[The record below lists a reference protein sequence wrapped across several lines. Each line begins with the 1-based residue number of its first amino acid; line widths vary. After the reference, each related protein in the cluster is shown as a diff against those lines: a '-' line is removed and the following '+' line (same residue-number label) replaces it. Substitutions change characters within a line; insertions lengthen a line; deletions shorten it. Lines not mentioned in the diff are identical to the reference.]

1 MSTHTMSYRN
11 RLVVYVAMIF
21 TLFALISLL
30 VGLANGERYKQSIM
44 KSRLSGFAQMLLE
57 ADSAATSVMKY
68 FPDDVRVT
76 LIGSDGTVTFDSE
89 SLAGEMENHLD
100 RPEIKECLDKGEGTA
115 LRRSDTSGER
125 YFYYARAD
133 GGRVVRVAQNF
144 DLNLHDFFSTDW
156 MFLLFEFLLLV
167 FSLFILYFLTE
178 RYGRKEEE
186 LADMETRRLKHDMT
200 GNISHELK
208 TPVSSIQGY
217 LETIVNHPE
226 LSEERRRLF
235 IERSYLQSL
244 RLSDMIT
251 DISTITKLEEA
262 PEQFKVAPVNIKV
275 VFEEVLE
282 EMSDSVS
289 AHGISVE
296 NLLPPICVR
305 GNYSLIYSI
314 FRNLI
319 ENTMKYAGDGSC
331 VHVSYSLAPDGTH
344 CVDYHD
350 TGRGVADDEL
360 DKIFE
365 RFYRLDADRGKP
377 VGGSGLGLSIVR
389 NAVLFHKGT
398 IKAYRVTGG
407 GLGFRFTLR
416 DLK

>member
-1 MSTHTMSYRN
+1 MSYRN
-11 RLVVYVAMIF
+11 RLVLYVAMIF
-21 TLFALISLL
+21 TVFALISLL

-44 KSRLSGFAQMLLE
+44 QSRLSGYAQMLVE
-57 ADSAATSVMKY
+57 ADSEASSLVAY
-68 FPDDVRVT
+68 FPEDVRVT
-76 LIGSDGTVTFDSE
+76 IIASDGTVTFDSE
-89 SLAGEMENHLD
+89 SDWLSMDNHLS
-100 RPEIKECLDKGEGTA
+100 RPEIEECLKKGEGSSI
-115 LRRSDTSGER
+115 RRSDTSGER
-125 YFYYARAD
+125 FFYYAIED
-133 GGRVVRVAQNF
+133 GGRIVRVAQNF
-144 DLNLHDFFSTDW
+144 DMELVDFFSTDW
-156 MFLLFEFLLLV
+156 MFLLFEFLLLI

-186 LADMETRRLKHDMT
+186 RADIETRRLKHEMT

-226 LSEERRRLF
+226 ISEERRRLF

-262 PEQFKVAPVNIKV
+262 PEQFKVMPVNLKV

-282 EMSDSVS
+282 EMGDSIRT
-289 AHGISVE
+289 HGIQVE
-296 NLLPPICVR
+296 NKLEPLCVR

-331 VHVSYSLAPDGTH
+331 VHVSYSASQDGTH
-344 CVDYHD
+344 CIDYYD
-350 TGRGVADDEL
+350 TGRGVAEDEL

-389 NAVLFHKGT
+389 NAVLFHKGG
-398 IKAYRVTGG
+398 IKAYRVPGG
-407 GLGFRFTLR
+407 GLGFRFTLK

>member
-1 MSTHTMSYRN
+1 MSYRN
-11 RLVVYVAMIF
+11 RLVLYVAMIF
-21 TLFALISLL
+21 TVFALISLL

-44 KSRLSGFAQMLLE
+44 QSRLSGYAQMLAE
-57 ADSAATSVMKY
+57 ADSEASSLVAY
-68 FPDDVRVT
+68 FPEDVRVT
-76 LIGSDGTVTFDSE
+76 IIASDGTVTFDSE
-89 SLAGEMENHLD
+89 SDWLSMDNHLS
-100 RPEIKECLDKGEGTA
+100 RPEIEECLKKGEGSSI
-115 LRRSDTSGER
+115 RRSDTSGER
-125 YFYYARAD
+125 FFYYAIED
-133 GGRVVRVAQNF
+133 GGRIVRVAQNF
-144 DLNLHDFFSTDW
+144 DMELVDFFSADW
-156 MFLLFEFLLLV
+156 MFLLFEFLLLI

-186 LADMETRRLKHDMT
+186 RADIETRRLKHEMT

-226 LSEERRRLF
+226 ISEDRRRLF

-262 PEQFKVAPVNIKV
+262 PEQFKVMPVNLKV

-282 EMSDSVS
+282 EMGDSIRT
-289 AHGISVE
+289 HGIQVE
-296 NLLPPICVR
+296 NKLEPLCVR

-331 VHVSYSLAPDGTH
+331 VHVSYSASQDGTH
-344 CVDYHD
+344 CIDYYD
-350 TGRGVADDEL
+350 TGRGVAEDEL

-389 NAVLFHKGT
+389 NAVLFHKGG
-398 IKAYRVTGG
+398 IKAYRVPGG
-407 GLGFRFTLR
+407 GLGFRFTLK

>member
-1 MSTHTMSYRN
+1 MSYRN
-11 RLVVYVAMIF
+11 RLVLYVAMIF
-21 TLFALISLL
+21 TVFALISLL

-44 KSRLSGFAQMLLE
+44 QSRLSGYAQMLVE
-57 ADSAATSVMKY
+57 ADSEASSLVAY
-68 FPDDVRVT
+68 FPEDVRVT
-76 LIGSDGTVTFDSE
+76 IIASDGTVTFDSE
-89 SLAGEMENHLD
+89 SDWLSMDNHLS
-100 RPEIKECLDKGEGTA
+100 RPEIEECLKKGEGSSI
-115 LRRSDTSGER
+115 RRSDTSGER
-125 YFYYARAD
+125 FFYYAIED
-133 GGRVVRVAQNF
+133 GGRIVRVAQNF
-144 DLNLHDFFSTDW
+144 DMEFVDFFSTDW
-156 MFLLFEFLLLV
+156 MFLLFEFLLLI

-186 LADMETRRLKHDMT
+186 RADIETRRLKHEMT

-226 LSEERRRLF
+226 ISEERRRLF
-235 IERSYLQSL
+235 IERSYLKSL

-262 PEQFKVAPVNIKV
+262 PEQFKVMPVNLKV

-282 EMSDSVS
+282 EMGDSIRT
-289 AHGISVE
+289 HGIQVE
-296 NLLPPICVR
+296 NKLEPLCVR

-331 VHVSYSLAPDGTH
+331 VHVSYSASQDGTH
-344 CVDYHD
+344 CIDYYD
-350 TGRGVADDEL
+350 TGRGVAEDEL

-389 NAVLFHKGT
+389 NAVLFHKGG
-398 IKAYRVTGG
+398 IKAYRVPGG
-407 GLGFRFTLR
+407 GLGFRFTLK

>member
-1 MSTHTMSYRN
+1 MSYRN
-11 RLVVYVAMIF
+11 RLVLYVAMIF
-21 TLFALISLL
+21 TVFALISLL

-44 KSRLSGFAQMLLE
+44 QSRLSGYAQMLVE
-57 ADSAATSVMKY
+57 ADSEASSLVAY
-68 FPDDVRVT
+68 FPEDVRVT
-76 LIGSDGTVTFDSE
+76 IIASDGTVTFDSE
-89 SLAGEMENHLD
+89 SDWLSMDNHLS
-100 RPEIKECLDKGEGTA
+100 RPEIEECLKKGEGSSI
-115 LRRSDTSGER
+115 RRSDTSGER
-125 YFYYARAD
+125 FFYYAIED
-133 GGRVVRVAQNF
+133 GGRIVRVAQNF
-144 DLNLHDFFSTDW
+144 DMEFVDFFSTDW
-156 MFLLFEFLLLV
+156 MFLLFEFLLLI

-186 LADMETRRLKHDMT
+186 RADIETRRLKHEMT

-226 LSEERRRLF
+226 ISEERRRLF

-262 PEQFKVAPVNIKV
+262 PEQFKVMPVNLKV

-282 EMSDSVS
+282 EMGDSIRT
-289 AHGISVE
+289 HGIQVE
-296 NLLPPICVR
+296 NKLEPLCVR

-331 VHVSYSLAPDGTH
+331 VHVSYSASQDGTH
-344 CVDYHD
+344 CIDYYD
-350 TGRGVADDEL
+350 TGRGVAEDEL

-389 NAVLFHKGT
+389 NAVLFHKGG
-398 IKAYRVTGG
+398 IKAYRVPGG
-407 GLGFRFTLR
+407 GLGFRFTLK

>member
-1 MSTHTMSYRN
+1 MSYRN
-11 RLVVYVAMIF
+11 RLVLYVAMIF
-21 TLFALISLL
+21 TVFALISLL

-44 KSRLSGFAQMLLE
+44 QSRLSGYAQMLVE
-57 ADSAATSVMKY
+57 ADSEASSLVAY
-68 FPDDVRVT
+68 FPEDVRVT
-76 LIGSDGTVTFDSE
+76 IIASDGTVTFDSE
-89 SLAGEMENHLD
+89 SDWLSMDNHLS
-100 RPEIKECLDKGEGTA
+100 RPEIEECLKKGEGSSI
-115 LRRSDTSGER
+115 RRSDTSGER
-125 YFYYARAD
+125 FFYYAMED
-133 GGRVVRVAQNF
+133 GGRIVRVAQNF
-144 DLNLHDFFSTDW
+144 DMELVDFFSADW
-156 MFLLFEFLLLV
+156 MFLLFEFLLLI

-186 LADMETRRLKHDMT
+186 RADIETRRLKHEMT

-226 LSEERRRLF
+226 ISEERRRLF

-262 PEQFKVAPVNIKV
+262 PEQFKVMPVNLKV

-282 EMSDSVS
+282 EMGDSIRT
-289 AHGISVE
+289 HGIQVE
-296 NLLPPICVR
+296 NKLEPLCVR

-331 VHVSYSLAPDGTH
+331 VHVSYSASQDGTH
-344 CVDYHD
+344 CIDYYD
-350 TGRGVADDEL
+350 TGRGVAEDEL

-389 NAVLFHKGT
+389 NAVLFHKGG
-398 IKAYRVTGG
+398 IKAYRVPGG
-407 GLGFRFTLR
+407 GLGFRFTLK

>member
-1 MSTHTMSYRN
+1 MSYRN
-11 RLVVYVAMIF
+11 RLVLYVAMIF
-21 TLFALISLL
+21 TVFALISLL

-44 KSRLSGFAQMLLE
+44 QSRLSGYAQMLVE
-57 ADSAATSVMKY
+57 ADSEASSLVAY
-68 FPDDVRVT
+68 FPEDVRVT
-76 LIGSDGTVTFDSE
+76 IIASDGTVTFDSE
-89 SLAGEMENHLD
+89 SDWLSMDNHLS
-100 RPEIKECLDKGEGTA
+100 RPEIEECLKKGVGSSI
-115 LRRSDTSGER
+115 RRSDTSGER
-125 YFYYARAD
+125 FFYYAIED
-133 GGRVVRVAQNF
+133 GGRIVRVAQNF
-144 DLNLHDFFSTDW
+144 DMEFVDFFSTDW
-156 MFLLFEFLLLV
+156 MFLLFEFLLLI

-186 LADMETRRLKHDMT
+186 RADIETRRLKHEMT

-226 LSEERRRLF
+226 ISEERRRLF

-262 PEQFKVAPVNIKV
+262 PEQFKILPVNLKV

-282 EMSDSVS
+282 EMGDSIRT
-289 AHGISVE
+289 HGIQVE
-296 NLLPPICVR
+296 NKLEPICVR

-331 VHVSYSLAPDGTH
+331 VHVSYSASQDGTH
-344 CVDYHD
+344 CIDYYD
-350 TGRGVADDEL
+350 TGRGVAEDEL

-389 NAVLFHKGT
+389 NAVLFHKGG
-398 IKAYRVTGG
+398 IKAYRVPGG
-407 GLGFRFTLR
+407 GLGFRFTLK

>member
-1 MSTHTMSYRN
+1 MSYRN
-11 RLVVYVAMIF
+11 RLVLYVAMIF
-21 TLFALISLL
+21 TVFALISLL

-44 KSRLSGFAQMLLE
+44 QSRLSGYAQMLVE
-57 ADSAATSVMKY
+57 ADSEASSLVAY
-68 FPDDVRVT
+68 FPEDVRVT
-76 LIGSDGTVTFDSE
+76 IIASDGTVTFDSE
-89 SLAGEMENHLD
+89 SDWLSMDNHLS
-100 RPEIKECLDKGEGTA
+100 RPEIEECLKKGEGSSI
-115 LRRSDTSGER
+115 RRSDTSGER
-125 YFYYARAD
+125 FFYYAMED
-133 GGRVVRVAQNF
+133 GGRIVRVAQNF
-144 DLNLHDFFSTDW
+144 DMELVDFFSADW
-156 MFLLFEFLLLV
+156 MFLLFEFLLLI

-186 LADMETRRLKHDMT
+186 RADIETRRLKHEMT

-226 LSEERRRLF
+226 ISEERRRLF

-262 PEQFKVAPVNIKV
+262 PEQFKVMPVNLKV

-282 EMSDSVS
+282 EMGDSIGT
-289 AHGISVE
+289 HGIQVE
-296 NLLPPICVR
+296 NKLEPLCVR

-331 VHVSYSLAPDGTH
+331 VHVSYSVSQDGAH
-344 CVDYHD
+344 CIDYYD
-350 TGRGVADDEL
+350 TGRGVAEDEL

-389 NAVLFHKGT
+389 NAVLFHKGG
-398 IKAYRVTGG
+398 IKAYRVPGG
-407 GLGFRFTLR
+407 GLGFRFTLK

>member
-1 MSTHTMSYRN
+1 MSYRN
-11 RLVVYVAMIF
+11 RLVLYVAMIF
-21 TLFALISLL
+21 TVFALISLL

-44 KSRLSGFAQMLLE
+44 QSRLSGYAQMLVE
-57 ADSAATSVMKY
+57 ADSEASSLVAY
-68 FPDDVRVT
+68 FPEDVRVT
-76 LIGSDGTVTFDSE
+76 IIASDGTVTFDSE
-89 SLAGEMENHLD
+89 SDWLSMDNHLS
-100 RPEIKECLDKGEGTA
+100 RPEIEECLKKGEGSSI
-115 LRRSDTSGER
+115 RRSDTSGER
-125 YFYYARAD
+125 FFYYAIED
-133 GGRVVRVAQNF
+133 GGRIVRVAQNF
-144 DLNLHDFFSTDW
+144 DMELVDFFSTDW
-156 MFLLFEFLLLV
+156 MFLLFEFLLLI

-186 LADMETRRLKHDMT
+186 RADIETRRLKHEMT

-226 LSEERRRLF
+226 ISEDRRRLF

-262 PEQFKVAPVNIKV
+262 PEQFKVMPVNLKV

-282 EMSDSVS
+282 EMGDSIRT
-289 AHGISVE
+289 HGIQVE
-296 NLLPPICVR
+296 NKLEPLCVR

-331 VHVSYSLAPDGTH
+331 VHVSYSASQDGTH
-344 CVDYHD
+344 CIDYYD
-350 TGRGVADDEL
+350 TGRGVAEDEL

-389 NAVLFHKGT
+389 NAVLFHKGG
-398 IKAYRVTGG
+398 IKAYRVPGG
-407 GLGFRFTLR
+407 GLGFRFTLK

>member
-1 MSTHTMSYRN
+1 MIRTMSYRN

-21 TLFALISLL
+21 TFFALISLL

-44 KSRLSGFAQMLLE
+44 KSRLSGFAQMLQE
-57 ADSAATSVMKY
+57 ADSAATELMTY

-76 LIGSDGTVTFDSE
+76 LIDADGTVAYDSE
-89 SLAGEMENHLD
+89 SSAGEMENHLD
-100 RPEIKECLDKGEGTA
+100 RPEIKECLAKGEGTA
-115 LRRSDTSGER
+115 LRRSSTSGER

-144 DLNLHDFFSTDW
+144 DVNLNDFLSTDW

-178 RYGRKEEE
+178 RYGKKEEE

-244 RLSDMIT
+244 RLSDMIA

-262 PEQFKVAPVNIKV
+262 PEQFKLAPVNIKV

-282 EMSDSVS
+282 EMSDAVS

-296 NLLPPICVR
+296 NDLPPICVR

-331 VHVSYSLAPDGTH
+331 VHVSYSTASDGAH
-344 CVDYHD
+344 CVDYYD
-350 TGRGVADDEL
+350 TGRGVADGEL

-398 IKAYRVTGG
+398 IKAYRVPGG

>member
-1 MSTHTMSYRN
+1 MSYRN
-11 RLVVYVAMIF
+11 RLVLYVAMIF
-21 TLFALISLL
+21 TVFALISLL

-44 KSRLSGFAQMLLE
+44 QSRLSGYAQMLVE
-57 ADSAATSVMKY
+57 ADSEASSLVAY
-68 FPDDVRVT
+68 FPEDVRVT
-76 LIGSDGTVTFDSE
+76 IIASDGTVTFDSE
-89 SLAGEMENHLD
+89 SDWLSMDNHLS
-100 RPEIKECLDKGEGTA
+100 RPEIEECLKKGEGSSI
-115 LRRSDTSGER
+115 RRSDTSGER
-125 YFYYARAD
+125 FFYYAIED
-133 GGRVVRVAQNF
+133 GGRIVRVAQNF
-144 DLNLHDFFSTDW
+144 DMELVDFFSADW
-156 MFLLFEFLLLV
+156 MFLLFEFLLLI

-186 LADMETRRLKHDMT
+186 RADIETRRLKHEMT

-226 LSEERRRLF
+226 ISEDRRRLF

-262 PEQFKVAPVNIKV
+262 PEQFKVMLVNLKV

-282 EMSDSVS
+282 EMGDSIRT
-289 AHGISVE
+289 HGIQVE
-296 NLLPPICVR
+296 NKLEPLCVR

-331 VHVSYSLAPDGTH
+331 VHVSYSASQDGTH
-344 CVDYHD
+344 CIDYYD
-350 TGRGVADDEL
+350 TGRGVAEDEL

-389 NAVLFHKGT
+389 NAVLFHKGG
-398 IKAYRVTGG
+398 IKAYRVPGG
-407 GLGFRFTLR
+407 GLGFRFTLK

>member
-1 MSTHTMSYRN
+1 MSYRN
-11 RLVVYVAMIF
+11 RLVLYVAMIF
-21 TLFALISLL
+21 TVFALISLL

-44 KSRLSGFAQMLLE
+44 QSRLSGYAQMLVE
-57 ADSAATSVMKY
+57 ADSEASSLVAY
-68 FPDDVRVT
+68 FPEDVRVT
-76 LIGSDGTVTFDSE
+76 IIASDGTVTFDSE
-89 SLAGEMENHLD
+89 SDWLSMDNHLS
-100 RPEIKECLDKGEGTA
+100 RPEIEECLKKGEGSSI
-115 LRRSDTSGER
+115 RRSDTSGER
-125 YFYYARAD
+125 FFYYAIED
-133 GGRVVRVAQNF
+133 GGRIVRVAQNF
-144 DLNLHDFFSTDW
+144 DMEFVDFFSTDW
-156 MFLLFEFLLLV
+156 MFLLFEFLLLI

-186 LADMETRRLKHDMT
+186 RADIETRRLKHEMT

-262 PEQFKVAPVNIKV
+262 PEQFKVMPVNIKV

-289 AHGISVE
+289 AHGMQVE
-296 NLLPPICVR
+296 NNLQPLCVR

-314 FRNLI
+314 FRNLL

-331 VHVSYSLAPDGTH
+331 IHVSYSSQDGAH
-344 CVDYHD
+344 CIDYYD
-350 TGRGVADDEL
+350 TGRGVAEDEL

-389 NAVLFHKGT
+389 NAVLFHKGS
-398 IKAYRVTGG
+398 IRAYRVPGG
-407 GLGFRFTLR
+407 GLGFRFILM

>member
-1 MSTHTMSYRN
+1 MSYRN
-11 RLVVYVAMIF
+11 RLVLYVAMIF
-21 TLFALISLL
+21 TVFALISLL

-44 KSRLSGFAQMLLE
+44 QSRLSGYAQMLVE
-57 ADSAATSVMKY
+57 ADSEASSLVAY
-68 FPDDVRVT
+68 FPEDVRVT
-76 LIGSDGTVTFDSE
+76 IIASDGTVTFDSE
-89 SLAGEMENHLD
+89 SDWLSMDNHLS
-100 RPEIKECLDKGEGTA
+100 RPEIEECLKKGEGSSI
-115 LRRSDTSGER
+115 RRSDTSGER
-125 YFYYARAD
+125 FFYYAIED
-133 GGRVVRVAQNF
+133 GGRIVRVAQNF
-144 DLNLHDFFSTDW
+144 DMELVDFFSTDW
-156 MFLLFEFLLLV
+156 MFLLFEFLLLI

-186 LADMETRRLKHDMT
+186 RADIETRRLKHEMT

-226 LSEERRRLF
+226 ISEERRRLF

-262 PEQFKVAPVNIKV
+262 PEQFTPKPLNLKV
-275 VFEEVLE
+275 VYEEVLE
-282 EMSDSVS
+282 EMGDSIRT
-289 AHGISVE
+289 HGIQVE
-296 NLLPPICVR
+296 NKLEPLCVR

-331 VHVSYSLAPDGTH
+331 VHVSYSASQDGTH
-344 CVDYHD
+344 CIDYYD
-350 TGRGVADDEL
+350 TGRGVAEDEL

-389 NAVLFHKGT
+389 NAVLFHKGG
-398 IKAYRVTGG
+398 IKAYRVPGG
-407 GLGFRFTLR
+407 GLGFRFTLK

>member
-1 MSTHTMSYRN
+1 MSYRN
-11 RLVVYVAMIF
+11 RLVLYVAMIF
-21 TLFALISLL
+21 TVFALISLL

-44 KSRLSGFAQMLLE
+44 QSRLSGYAQMLVE
-57 ADSAATSVMKY
+57 ADSEASSLVAY
-68 FPDDVRVT
+68 FPEDVRVT
-76 LIGSDGTVTFDSE
+76 IIASDGMVTFDSE
-89 SLAGEMENHLD
+89 SDWLSMDNHLS
-100 RPEIKECLDKGEGTA
+100 RPEIEECLKKGEGSSI
-115 LRRSDTSGER
+115 RRSDTSGER
-125 YFYYARAD
+125 FFYYAIED
-133 GGRVVRVAQNF
+133 GGRIVRVAQNF
-144 DLNLHDFFSTDW
+144 DMEFVDFFSTDW
-156 MFLLFEFLLLV
+156 MFLLFEFLLLI

-186 LADMETRRLKHDMT
+186 RADIETRRLKHEMT

-226 LSEERRRLF
+226 ISEERRRLF

-262 PEQFKVAPVNIKV
+262 PEQFKVMPVNLKV

-282 EMSDSVS
+282 EMGDSIRT
-289 AHGISVE
+289 HGIQVE
-296 NLLPPICVR
+296 NKLEPLCVR

-331 VHVSYSLAPDGTH
+331 VHVSYSASQDGTH
-344 CVDYHD
+344 CIDYYD
-350 TGRGVADDEL
+350 TGRGVAEDEL

-389 NAVLFHKGT
+389 NAVLFHKGG
-398 IKAYRVTGG
+398 IKAYRVPGG
-407 GLGFRFTLR
+407 GLGFRFTLK

>member
-1 MSTHTMSYRN
+1 MSYRN
-11 RLVVYVAMIF
+11 RLVLYVAMIF
-21 TLFALISLL
+21 TVFALISLL

-44 KSRLSGFAQMLLE
+44 QSRLSGYAQMLVE
-57 ADSAATSVMKY
+57 ADSEASSLVAY
-68 FPDDVRVT
+68 FPEDVRVT
-76 LIGSDGTVTFDSE
+76 IIASDGTVTFDSE
-89 SLAGEMENHLD
+89 SDWLSMDNHLS
-100 RPEIKECLDKGEGTA
+100 RPEIEECLKKGEGSSI
-115 LRRSDTSGER
+115 RRSDTSGER
-125 YFYYARAD
+125 FFYYAIED
-133 GGRVVRVAQNF
+133 EGRIVRVAQNF
-144 DLNLHDFFSTDW
+144 DMEFVDFFSTDW
-156 MFLLFEFLLLV
+156 MFLLFEFLLLI

-186 LADMETRRLKHDMT
+186 RADIETRRLKHEMT

-226 LSEERRRLF
+226 ISEERRRLF

-262 PEQFKVAPVNIKV
+262 PEQFKILPVNLKV

-282 EMSDSVS
+282 EMGDSIRT
-289 AHGISVE
+289 HGIQVE
-296 NLLPPICVR
+296 NKLEPICVR

-331 VHVSYSLAPDGTH
+331 VHVSYSASQDGTH
-344 CVDYHD
+344 CIDYYD
-350 TGRGVADDEL
+350 TGRGVAEDEL

-389 NAVLFHKGT
+389 NAVLFHKGG
-398 IKAYRVTGG
+398 IKAYRVPGG
-407 GLGFRFTLR
+407 GLGFRFTLK

>member
-1 MSTHTMSYRN
+1 MSYRN
-11 RLVVYVAMIF
+11 RLVFYVAIIF
-21 TLFALISLL
+21 TVFAFISLL
-30 VGLANGERYKQSIM
+30 VGLTNGERYKQSIM
-44 KSRLSGFAQMLLE
+44 QSRLSGYAQMVVE
-57 ADSAATSVMKY
+57 AGDDANSVISY
-68 FPDDVRVT
+68 FPGDVRVT
-76 LIGSDGTVTFDSE
+76 LIDADGRVTFDSE
-89 SLAGEMENHLD
+89 NAADSMENHLG
-100 RPEIKECLDKGEGTA
+100 RPEIQECLRRGEGTS
-115 LRRSDTSGER
+115 LRKSDTSGEK
-125 YFYYARAD
+125 YFYYAREYD
-133 GGRVVRVAQNF
+133 GRVVRVAQNF
-144 DLNLHDFFSTDW
+144 DINLNDFFSTDW

-186 LADMETRRLKHDMT
+186 RADIETRRLKHEMT

-262 PEQFKVAPVNIKV
+262 PEQFKVLPVNIKV
-275 VFEEVLE
+275 VFEEVME
-282 EMSDSVS
+282 EMADSVKS
-289 AHGISVE
+289 HGIQVE
-296 NLLPPICVR
+296 NQLQPVCVR
-305 GNYSLIYSI
+305 GNYNLIYSI

-331 VHVSYSLAPDGTH
+331 VHVSYSLLPDGSH
-344 CVDYHD
+344 CIDYYD

-365 RFYRLDADRGKP
+365 RFYRLDVDRGKP

-389 NAVLFHKGT
+389 NAVLFHKGN
-398 IKAYRVTGG
+398 IRAYRVPGG
-407 GLGFRFTLR
+407 GLGFRFTLK

>member
-1 MSTHTMSYRN
+1 MLIRTMSYRN
-11 RLVVYVAMIF
+11 RLVLYVAMIF
-21 TLFALISLL
+21 TFFALVSLL
-30 VGLANGERYKQSIM
+30 VGVANGERYKQSIM

-57 ADSAATSVMKY
+57 ADADAPSVMEY

-76 LIGSDGTVTFDSE
+76 LMGEDGVVTFDSE
-89 SLAGEMENHLD
+89 NTASAMENHLG
-100 RPEIKECLDKGEGTA
+100 RPEIDECLRKGEGTA
-115 LRRSDTSGER
+115 LRRSSTSGDR
-125 YFYYARAD
+125 YFYYALLRD
-133 GGRVVRVAQNF
+133 GQVVRVAQNF
-144 DLNLHDFFSTDW
+144 DVNLKDFFSTDW

-167 FSLFILYFLTE
+167 FSLFVLYFLTE
-178 RYGRKEEE
+178 RYGRKEKE
-186 LADMETRRLKHDMT
+186 LADQETRRLKHEMT

-244 RLSDMIT
+244 RLSDMIA

-262 PEQFKVAPVNIKV
+262 PEQFKVMPVNIKV

-282 EMSDSVS
+282 EMSS
-289 AHGISVE
+289 AVASHGIQVE
-296 NLLPPICVR
+296 NKLPPICVR

-314 FRNLI
+314 FRNLM

-331 VHVSYSLAPDGTH
+331 VHVSYSRTTEGAH
-344 CVDYHD
+344 CVDYCD
-350 TGRGVADDEL
+350 TGRGVADGEL

-365 RFYRLDADRGKP
+365 RFYRLDEDRGKP

-389 NAVLFHKGT
+389 NSVLFHKGT
-398 IKAYRVTGG
+398 IYAYRVPGG
-407 GLGFRFTLR
+407 GLGFRFTLM

>member
-1 MSTHTMSYRN
+1 MSYRN
-11 RLVVYVAMIF
+11 RLVLYVAMIF
-21 TLFALISLL
+21 TVFALISLL

-44 KSRLSGFAQMLLE
+44 QSRLSGYAQMLVE
-57 ADSAATSVMKY
+57 ADSEASSLVAY
-68 FPDDVRVT
+68 FPEDVRVT
-76 LIGSDGTVTFDSE
+76 IIASDGTVTFDSE
-89 SLAGEMENHLD
+89 SDWLSMDNHLS
-100 RPEIKECLDKGEGTA
+100 RPEIEECLKKGEGSSI
-115 LRRSDTSGER
+115 RRSDTSGER
-125 YFYYARAD
+125 FFYYAIED
-133 GGRVVRVAQNF
+133 GGRIVRVAQNF
-144 DLNLHDFFSTDW
+144 DMEFVDFFSTDW
-156 MFLLFEFLLLV
+156 MFLLFEFLLLI

-186 LADMETRRLKHDMT
+186 RADIETRRLKHEMT

-226 LSEERRRLF
+226 ISEERRRLF

-251 DISTITKLEEA
+251 DISTITKLEEMGDS
-262 PEQFKVAPVNIKV
+262 IK
-275 VFEEVLE
+275 
-282 EMSDSVS
+282 
-289 AHGISVE
+289 AHSIQVE
-296 NLLPPICVR
+296 NKLEPLCVR

-331 VHVSYSLAPDGTH
+331 VHVSYSVSQDGAH
-344 CVDYHD
+344 CIDYYD
-350 TGRGVADDEL
+350 TGRGVAEDEL

-389 NAVLFHKGT
+389 NAVLFHKGG
-398 IKAYRVTGG
+398 IKAYRVPGG
-407 GLGFRFTLR
+407 GLGFRFTLK

>member
-1 MSTHTMSYRN
+1 MSYRN
-11 RLVVYVAMIF
+11 RLVFYVATIF
-21 TLFALISLL
+21 TVFALISLL

-44 KSRLSGFAQMLLE
+44 KSRLSGYAQMLVE
-57 ADSAATSVMKY
+57 AGSETDAVMAY

-76 LIGSDGTVTFDSE
+76 IMSADGEVSYDSYGS
-89 SLAGEMENHLD
+89 AAEMENHFD
-100 RPEIKECLDKGEGTA
+100 RPEIRECLRRGEGTA

-125 YFYYARAD
+125 YFYYARED
-133 GGRVVRVAQNF
+133 GGEIIRVAQNF
-144 DLNLHDFFSTDW
+144 DVSLEDFFGTDW

-178 RYGRKEEE
+178 RYGRREEE
-186 LADMETRRLKHDMT
+186 RADIETRRLKHEMT

-262 PEQFKVAPVNIKV
+262 PEQFKVMPVNIKV

-289 AHGISVE
+289 AHGMQVE
-296 NLLPPICVR
+296 NNLQPLCVR

-314 FRNLI
+314 FRNLL

-331 VHVSYSLAPDGTH
+331 IHVSYSSQDGAH
-344 CVDYHD
+344 CIDYYD
-350 TGRGVADDEL
+350 TGRGVVEDEL

-389 NAVLFHKGT
+389 NAVLFHKGS
-398 IKAYRVTGG
+398 IRAYRVPGG
-407 GLGFRFTLR
+407 GLGFRFILM

>member
-1 MSTHTMSYRN
+1 MSYRN
-11 RLVVYVAMIF
+11 RLVLYVAMIF
-21 TLFALISLL
+21 TVFALISLL

-44 KSRLSGFAQMLLE
+44 QSRLSGYAQMLAE
-57 ADSAATSVMKY
+57 ADSEASSLVAY
-68 FPDDVRVT
+68 FPEDVRVT
-76 LIGSDGTVTFDSE
+76 IIASDGTVTFDSE
-89 SLAGEMENHLD
+89 SDWLSMDNHLS
-100 RPEIKECLDKGEGTA
+100 RPEIEECLKKGEGSSI
-115 LRRSDTSGER
+115 RRSDTSGER
-125 YFYYARAD
+125 FFYYAIED
-133 GGRVVRVAQNF
+133 GGRIVRVAQNF
-144 DLNLHDFFSTDW
+144 DMELVDFFSTDW
-156 MFLLFEFLLLV
+156 MFLLFEFLLLI

-186 LADMETRRLKHDMT
+186 RADIETRRLKHEMT

-226 LSEERRRLF
+226 ISEDRRRLF

-262 PEQFKVAPVNIKV
+262 PEQFKVMPVNLKV

-282 EMSDSVS
+282 EMGDSIRT
-289 AHGISVE
+289 HGIQVE
-296 NLLPPICVR
+296 NKLEPLCVR

-331 VHVSYSLAPDGTH
+331 VHVSYSASQDGTH
-344 CVDYHD
+344 CIDYYD
-350 TGRGVADDEL
+350 TGRGVAEDEL

-389 NAVLFHKGT
+389 NAVLFHKGG
-398 IKAYRVTGG
+398 IKAYRVPGG
-407 GLGFRFTLR
+407 GLGFRFTLK

>member
-1 MSTHTMSYRN
+1 MSYRN
-11 RLVVYVAMIF
+11 RLVLYVAMIF
-21 TLFALISLL
+21 TVFALISLL

-44 KSRLSGFAQMLLE
+44 QSRLSGYAQMLVE
-57 ADSAATSVMKY
+57 ADSEASSLVAY
-68 FPDDVRVT
+68 FPEDVRVT
-76 LIGSDGTVTFDSE
+76 IIASDGTVTFDSE
-89 SLAGEMENHLD
+89 SDWLSMDNHLS
-100 RPEIKECLDKGEGTA
+100 RPEIEECLKKGEGSSI
-115 LRRSDTSGER
+115 RRSDTSGER
-125 YFYYARAD
+125 FFYYAIED
-133 GGRVVRVAQNF
+133 GGRIVRVAQNF
-144 DLNLHDFFSTDW
+144 DMELVDFFSTDW
-156 MFLLFEFLLLV
+156 MFLLFEFLLLI

-186 LADMETRRLKHDMT
+186 RADIETRRLKHEMT

-226 LSEERRRLF
+226 ISEERRRLF

-262 PEQFKVAPVNIKV
+262 PEQFTPKPLNLKV

-282 EMSDSVS
+282 EMGDSIRT
-289 AHGISVE
+289 HGIQVE
-296 NLLPPICVR
+296 NKLEPLCVR

-331 VHVSYSLAPDGTH
+331 VHVSYSASQDGTH
-344 CVDYHD
+344 CIDYYD
-350 TGRGVADDEL
+350 TGRGVAEDEL

-389 NAVLFHKGT
+389 NAVLFHKGG
-398 IKAYRVTGG
+398 IKAYRVPGG
-407 GLGFRFTLR
+407 GLGFRFTLK

>member
-1 MSTHTMSYRN
+1 MSYRN
-11 RLVVYVAMIF
+11 RLVFYVAAIF
-21 TLFALISLL
+21 TVFALISLL
-30 VGLANGERYKQSIM
+30 VGLANGERYKQSVM
-44 KSRLSGFAQMLLE
+44 KSRLSGYAQMV
-57 ADSAATSVMKY
+57 ADADADAVSVTEY
-68 FPDDVRVT
+68 FPDDLRVT
-76 LIGSDGTVTFDSE
+76 IIAADGDVVYDSE
-89 SLAGEMENHLD
+89 NRTSEMENHLD
-100 RPEIKECLDKGEGTA
+100 RPEIRECLRRGEGTA
-115 LRRSDTSGER
+115 LRRSDTSGGR
-125 YFYYARAD
+125 YFYYAREDD
-133 GGRVVRVAQNF
+133 GNIVRVAQNF
-144 DLNLHDFFSTDW
+144 DVDLDDFLSTDW
-156 MFLLFEFLLLV
+156 MFLLFEFLLLL
-167 FSLFILYFLTE
+167 FSLFLLYFMTE

-186 LADMETRRLKHDMT
+186 RADIETRRLKHEMT

-226 LSEERRRLF
+226 LSEDRRRLF

-262 PEQFKVAPVNIKV
+262 PEQFKVMPVNIKV

-282 EMSDSVS
+282 EMSDAV
-289 AHGISVE
+289 AFHGIQVE
-296 NLLPPICVR
+296 NNLQPLCVR

-331 VHVSYSLAPDGTH
+331 VHVSYSRSQDGAH
-344 CVDYHD
+344 CIDYYD

-365 RFYRLDADRGKP
+365 RFYRLDADRAKP

-389 NAVLFHKGT
+389 NAVLFHKGS
-398 IKAYRVTGG
+398 IRAYRVPGG
-407 GLGFRFTLR
+407 GLGFRFTLK

>member
-1 MSTHTMSYRN
+1 MSYRN
-11 RLVVYVAMIF
+11 RLVLYVAMIF
-21 TLFALISLL
+21 TVFALISLL

-44 KSRLSGFAQMLLE
+44 QSRLSGYAQMLVE
-57 ADSAATSVMKY
+57 ADSEASSLVAY
-68 FPDDVRVT
+68 FPEDVRVT
-76 LIGSDGTVTFDSE
+76 IIASDGTVTFDSE
-89 SLAGEMENHLD
+89 SDWLSMDNHLS
-100 RPEIKECLDKGEGTA
+100 RPEIEECLKKGEGSSI
-115 LRRSDTSGER
+115 RRSDTSGER
-125 YFYYARAD
+125 FFYYAIED
-133 GGRVVRVAQNF
+133 GGRIVRVAQNF
-144 DLNLHDFFSTDW
+144 DMEFVDFFSTDW
-156 MFLLFEFLLLV
+156 MFLLFEFLLLI

-186 LADMETRRLKHDMT
+186 RADIETRRLKHEMT

-226 LSEERRRLF
+226 ISEERRRLF

-262 PEQFKVAPVNIKV
+262 PEQFKVMPVNLKV

-282 EMSDSVS
+282 EMGDSIK
-289 AHGISVE
+289 AHGIQVE
-296 NLLPPICVR
+296 NKLEPLCVR
-305 GNYSLIYSI
+305 GNYILIYSI

-331 VHVSYSLAPDGTH
+331 VHVSYSVSQDGAH
-344 CVDYHD
+344 CIDYYD
-350 TGRGVADDEL
+350 TGRGVAEDEL

-389 NAVLFHKGT
+389 NAVLFHKGG
-398 IKAYRVTGG
+398 IKAYRVPGG
-407 GLGFRFTLR
+407 GLGFRFTLK

>member
-1 MSTHTMSYRN
+1 MSYRN
-11 RLVVYVAMIF
+11 RLVLYVAMIF
-21 TLFALISLL
+21 TVFALISLL

-44 KSRLSGFAQMLLE
+44 QSRLSGYAQMLVE
-57 ADSAATSVMKY
+57 ADSEASSLVAY
-68 FPDDVRVT
+68 FPEDVRVT
-76 LIGSDGTVTFDSE
+76 IIASDGTVTFDSE
-89 SLAGEMENHLD
+89 SDWLSMDNHLS
-100 RPEIKECLDKGEGTA
+100 RPEIEECLKKGEGSSI
-115 LRRSDTSGER
+115 RRSDTSGER
-125 YFYYARAD
+125 FFYYAIED
-133 GGRVVRVAQNF
+133 GGRIVRVAQNF
-144 DLNLHDFFSTDW
+144 DMEFVDFFSTDW
-156 MFLLFEFLLLV
+156 MFLLFEFLLLI

-186 LADMETRRLKHDMT
+186 RADIETRRLKHEMT

-226 LSEERRRLF
+226 ISEERRRLF

-262 PEQFKVAPVNIKV
+262 PEQFKVMPVNLKV

-282 EMSDSVS
+282 EMGDSIRT
-289 AHGISVE
+289 HGIQVE
-296 NLLPPICVR
+296 NKLEPLCVR

-331 VHVSYSLAPDGTH
+331 VHVSYSVSQDGAH
-344 CVDYHD
+344 CIDYYD
-350 TGRGVADDEL
+350 TGRGVAEDEL

-389 NAVLFHKGT
+389 NAVLFHKGG
-398 IKAYRVTGG
+398 IKAYRVPGG
-407 GLGFRFTLR
+407 GLGFRFTLK

>member
-1 MSTHTMSYRN
+1 MSYRN
-11 RLVVYVAMIF
+11 RLVLYVAMIF
-21 TLFALISLL
+21 TVFALISLL

-44 KSRLSGFAQMLLE
+44 QSRLSGYAQMLVE
-57 ADSAATSVMKY
+57 ADSEASSLVAY
-68 FPDDVRVT
+68 FPEDVRVT
-76 LIGSDGTVTFDSE
+76 IIASDGTVTFDSE
-89 SLAGEMENHLD
+89 SDWLSMDNHLS
-100 RPEIKECLDKGEGTA
+100 RPEIEECLKKGEGSSI
-115 LRRSDTSGER
+115 RRSDTSGER
-125 YFYYARAD
+125 FFYYAIED
-133 GGRVVRVAQNF
+133 GGRIVRVAQNF
-144 DLNLHDFFSTDW
+144 DMEFVDFFSTDW
-156 MFLLFEFLLLV
+156 MFLLFEFLLLI

-186 LADMETRRLKHDMT
+186 RADIETRRLKHEMT

-226 LSEERRRLF
+226 ISEERRRLF

-262 PEQFKVAPVNIKV
+262 PEQFKVMPVNLKV

-282 EMSDSVS
+282 EMGDSIRT
-289 AHGISVE
+289 HGIQVE
-296 NLLPPICVR
+296 NKLEPLCVR

-331 VHVSYSLAPDGTH
+331 VHVSYSARQDGTH
-344 CVDYHD
+344 CIDYYD
-350 TGRGVADDEL
+350 TGRGVAEDEL

-389 NAVLFHKGT
+389 NAVLFHKGG
-398 IKAYRVTGG
+398 IKAYRVPGG
-407 GLGFRFTLR
+407 GLGFRFTLK

>member
-1 MSTHTMSYRN
+1 MSYRN
-11 RLVVYVAMIF
+11 RLLFYVAVIF
-21 TLFALISLL
+21 TVFALISLL
-30 VGLANGERYKQSIM
+30 VGLTNGERYKQSIM
-44 KSRLSGFAQMLLE
+44 QSRLSGYAQMVAEAGDE
-57 ADSAATSVMKY
+57 ADAAIAY

-76 LIGSDGTVTFDSE
+76 LIDADGKVRFDSDNSFE
-89 SLAGEMENHLD
+89 TMENHLG
-100 RPEIKECLDKGEGTA
+100 RPEIQECLRRGEGTS

-125 YFYYARAD
+125 YFYYAMEYD
-133 GGRVVRVAQNF
+133 GRIVRVAQNF
-144 DLNLHDFFSTDW
+144 DISLEDFFSTDW

-186 LADMETRRLKHDMT
+186 RADIETRRLKHEMT

-262 PEQFKVAPVNIKV
+262 PEQFKVVPVNVKV

-282 EMSDSVS
+282 ELSDAVGS
-289 AHGISVE
+289 HGIQVE
-296 NLLPPICVR
+296 NNLQPVCVR
-305 GNYSLIYSI
+305 GNYNLIYSI

-331 VHVSYSLAPDGTH
+331 VHVSYSLTQDGSH
-344 CVDYHD
+344 CIDYYD

-389 NAVLFHKGT
+389 NAFLLHKGG
-398 IKAYRVTGG
+398 IKAYRVPGG

-416 DLK
+416 DLR

>member
-1 MSTHTMSYRN
+1 MSYRN
-11 RLVVYVAMIF
+11 RLVLYVAMIF
-21 TLFALISLL
+21 TVFALISLL

-44 KSRLSGFAQMLLE
+44 QSRLSGYAQMLVE
-57 ADSAATSVMKY
+57 ADSEASSLVAY
-68 FPDDVRVT
+68 FPEDVRVT
-76 LIGSDGTVTFDSE
+76 IIAYDGTVTFDSE
-89 SLAGEMENHLD
+89 SDWLSMDNHLS
-100 RPEIKECLDKGEGTA
+100 RPEIEECLKKGEGSSI
-115 LRRSDTSGER
+115 RRSDTSGER
-125 YFYYARAD
+125 FFYYAIED
-133 GGRVVRVAQNF
+133 GGRIVRVAQNF
-144 DLNLHDFFSTDW
+144 DMEFVDFFSTDW
-156 MFLLFEFLLLV
+156 MFLLFEFLLLI

-186 LADMETRRLKHDMT
+186 RADIETRRLKHEMT

-226 LSEERRRLF
+226 ISEERRRLF

-262 PEQFKVAPVNIKV
+262 PEQFKVMPVNLKV

-282 EMSDSVS
+282 EMGDSIRT
-289 AHGISVE
+289 HGIQVE
-296 NLLPPICVR
+296 NKLEPLCVR

-331 VHVSYSLAPDGTH
+331 VHVSYSASQDGTH
-344 CVDYHD
+344 CIDYYD
-350 TGRGVADDEL
+350 TGRGVAEDEL

-389 NAVLFHKGT
+389 NAVLFHKGG
-398 IKAYRVTGG
+398 IKAYRVPGG
-407 GLGFRFTLR
+407 GLGFRFTLK

>member
-1 MSTHTMSYRN
+1 MSYRN
-11 RLVVYVAMIF
+11 RLLFYVAVIF
-21 TLFALISLL
+21 TVFALISLL
-30 VGLANGERYKQSIM
+30 VGLTNGERYKQSIM
-44 KSRLSGFAQMLLE
+44 QSRLSGYAQMVADAGDE
-57 ADSAATSVMKY
+57 ADAAIAY

-76 LIGSDGTVTFDSE
+76 LIDADGKVRFDSDNSFE
-89 SLAGEMENHLD
+89 TMENHLG
-100 RPEIKECLDKGEGTA
+100 RPEIQECLRRGEGTS

-125 YFYYARAD
+125 YFYYAMEYD
-133 GGRVVRVAQNF
+133 GRIVRVAQNF
-144 DLNLHDFFSTDW
+144 DISLEDFFSTDW

-186 LADMETRRLKHDMT
+186 RADIETRRLKHEMT

-262 PEQFKVAPVNIKV
+262 PEQFKVVPVNVKV

-282 EMSDSVS
+282 ELSDAVGS
-289 AHGISVE
+289 HGIQVE
-296 NLLPPICVR
+296 NNLQPVCVR
-305 GNYSLIYSI
+305 GNYNLIYSI

-331 VHVSYSLAPDGTH
+331 VHVSYSLTQDGSH
-344 CVDYHD
+344 CIDYYD

-389 NAVLFHKGT
+389 NAVLFHKGG
-398 IKAYRVTGG
+398 IKAYRVPGG

-416 DLK
+416 DLR

>member
-1 MSTHTMSYRN
+1 MSYRN
-11 RLVVYVAMIF
+11 RLVLYVAMIF
-21 TLFALISLL
+21 TVFALISLL

-44 KSRLSGFAQMLLE
+44 QSRLSGYAQMLVE
-57 ADSAATSVMKY
+57 ADSEASSLVAY
-68 FPDDVRVT
+68 FPEDVRVT
-76 LIGSDGTVTFDSE
+76 IIASDGTVTFDSE
-89 SLAGEMENHLD
+89 SDWLSMDNHLS
-100 RPEIKECLDKGEGTA
+100 RPEIEECLKKGVGSSI
-115 LRRSDTSGER
+115 RRSDTSGER
-125 YFYYARAD
+125 FFYYAIED
-133 GGRVVRVAQNF
+133 GGRIVRVAQNF
-144 DLNLHDFFSTDW
+144 DMEFVDFFSTDW
-156 MFLLFEFLLLV
+156 MFLLFEFLLLI

-186 LADMETRRLKHDMT
+186 RADIETRRLKHEMT

-226 LSEERRRLF
+226 ISEERRRLF

-262 PEQFKVAPVNIKV
+262 PEQFKVLPVNLKV

-282 EMSDSVS
+282 EMGDSIRT
-289 AHGISVE
+289 HGIQVE
-296 NLLPPICVR
+296 NKLEPLCVR

-331 VHVSYSLAPDGTH
+331 VHVSYSASQDGTH
-344 CVDYHD
+344 CIDYYD
-350 TGRGVADDEL
+350 TGRGVAEDEL

-389 NAVLFHKGT
+389 NAVLFHKGG
-398 IKAYRVTGG
+398 IKAYRVPGG
-407 GLGFRFTLR
+407 GLGFRFTLK

>member
-1 MSTHTMSYRN
+1 MSYRN
-11 RLVVYVAMIF
+11 RLVLYVAMIF
-21 TLFALISLL
+21 TVFALISLL

-44 KSRLSGFAQMLLE
+44 QSRLSGYAQMLVE
-57 ADSAATSVMKY
+57 ADSEASSLVAY
-68 FPDDVRVT
+68 FPEDVRVT
-76 LIGSDGTVTFDSE
+76 IIASDGTVTFDSE
-89 SLAGEMENHLD
+89 SDWLSMDNHLS
-100 RPEIKECLDKGEGTA
+100 RPEIEECLKKGEGSSI
-115 LRRSDTSGER
+115 RRSDTSGER
-125 YFYYARAD
+125 FFYYAIED
-133 GGRVVRVAQNF
+133 GGRIVRVAQNF
-144 DLNLHDFFSTDW
+144 DMEFVDFFSADW
-156 MFLLFEFLLLV
+156 MFLLFEFLLLI

-186 LADMETRRLKHDMT
+186 RADIETRRLKHEMT

-226 LSEERRRLF
+226 ISEERRRLF

-262 PEQFKVAPVNIKV
+262 PEQFKVMPVNLKV

-282 EMSDSVS
+282 EMGDSIRT
-289 AHGISVE
+289 HGIQVE
-296 NLLPPICVR
+296 NKLEPLCVR

-331 VHVSYSLAPDGTH
+331 VHVSYSASQDGTH
-344 CVDYHD
+344 CIDYYD
-350 TGRGVADDEL
+350 TGRGVAEDEL

-389 NAVLFHKGT
+389 NAVLFHKGG
-398 IKAYRVTGG
+398 IKAYRVPGG
-407 GLGFRFTLR
+407 GLGFRFTLK